1 MIIGQ
6 FYHVKYNLFD
16 AKGNVIAKVL
26 PAMFSQNDLKE
37 HLFTFMKTVRKNKC
51 TLDTTDQVW
60 IHQDDVVQL
69 LAFPNL
75 TRQGEYEWE

>member
-37 HLFTFMKTVRKNKC
+37 HLFTFMKTVRKNKG

-60 IHQDDVVQL
+60 IHQDVVQL

-75 TRQGEYEWE
+75 TRQGEYE

>member
-1 MIIGQ
+1 
-6 FYHVKYNLFD
+6 
-16 AKGNVIAKVL
+16 
-26 PAMFSQNDLKE
+26 
-37 HLFTFMKTVRKNKC
+37 MKTVRKNKY